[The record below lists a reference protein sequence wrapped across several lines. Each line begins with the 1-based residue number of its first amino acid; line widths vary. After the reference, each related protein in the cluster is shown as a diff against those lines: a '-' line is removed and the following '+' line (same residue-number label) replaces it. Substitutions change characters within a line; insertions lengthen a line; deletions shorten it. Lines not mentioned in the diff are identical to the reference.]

1 MSTLKVNTI
10 QNTSAAHSSTP
21 QQIAEG
27 RAKIWVNF
35 DGEGTVSIR
44 DDFNVS
50 SITDNGTGDY
60 TVNFSTNMSN
70 DDYAALV
77 TPQRKAGTS
86 EATADLFTLNSNNVR
101 VLTLRV
107 DSGANLDVGN
117 VCVAIFGD
125 Q

>member
-10 QNTSAAHSSTP
+10 QNTAAAHSSTP

-70 DDYAALV
+70 DDYAANV

-86 EATADLFTLNSNNVR
+86 EATADLFTLNSNSVR
-101 VLTLRV
+101 LLTLRV
-107 DSGANLDVGN
+107 DTGGNLDVGN

>member
-10 QNTSAAHSSTP
+10 QNTAAAHSSTP

-70 DDYAALV
+70 DDYAANV

-117 VCVAIFGD
+117 VCVTIFGD